1 MTGNQDRA
9 AEMAAWISAGREIL
23 IAECDRVMKC
33 LTETKLE
40 PGNGLA
46 AARHLRAI
54 QLMAKIMPV
63 VAVMCLPDE
72 VISAAKLTRA
82 LKRSGLNLSKT
93 PEENMADH
101 ERDDSPENLERL
113 RAELESRLARLHDV
127 LQQKR
132 LDEDAERGRAA

>member
-1 MTGNQDRA
+1 MTGNQDSTA
-9 AEMAAWISAGREIL
+9 DMAAWIGAGRETL

-33 LTETKLE
+33 LTQAKLE

-72 VISAAKLTRA
+72 LITAAKLTRV
-82 LKRSGLNLSKT
+82 LKRSGLKLGETS
-93 PEENMADH
+93 EEDMSGH

-113 RAELESRLARLHDV
+113 RAELESRLSRLHDV
-127 LQQKR
+127 LEQKR
-132 LDEDAERGRAA
+132 MDENADRRRVA

>member
-1 MTGNQDRA
+1 MTGNQDKTA
-9 AEMAAWISAGREIL
+9 DMAAWVGAGRETL

-46 AARHLRAI
+46 VARHLRAI
-54 QLMAKIMPV
+54 QLLAKIMPV
-63 VAVMCLPDE
+63 VAMMCLPDE
-72 VISAAKLTRA
+72 LISAAKLTRA
-82 LKRSGLNLSKT
+82 LKHSGLNLTKT
-93 PEENMADH
+93 SEDKMAAH

-113 RAELESRLARLHDV
+113 RAELESRLSRIHDV